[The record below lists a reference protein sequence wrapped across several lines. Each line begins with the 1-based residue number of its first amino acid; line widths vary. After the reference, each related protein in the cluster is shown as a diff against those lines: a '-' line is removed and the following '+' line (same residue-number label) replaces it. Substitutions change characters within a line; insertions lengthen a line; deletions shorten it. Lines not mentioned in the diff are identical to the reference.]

1 MKIKLKDLNNVIF
14 YVAYFFFLL
23 YAFFGTIDTFR
34 EPLKMLTN
42 ISMSMI
48 FLSFFLQLRKYNAKE
63 IVVLLLLLLLSLI
76 YISKTDNFLLLK
88 LILIIIVSKDVA
100 FDKRI
105 SFDMKLRVVFL
116 ILMMLLYNLGIAKD
130 VTALFNGKIRHS
142 LGFSNPNVL
151 GMHIFILC
159 IDFLYLK
166 RETLTFPNILF
177 CIILFFLSNYYS
189 GSRTIFLILILVIFM
204 FLIYKYRK
212 KFFEKN
218 FIKFFIINSPFILAI
233 VVLIAYNLY
242 INNDSIGILIN
253 KVLSGRLLNIEF
265 FSNNYT
271 INLFGNNIAIAIK
284 SLDTAIAYALYAFGI
299 SGILLYMFGF
309 KFLLKKLYNIK
320 NYPLLIITFT
330 FIIYGLSEKLWL
342 FADCNIFITA
352 LSLIIFKD
360 DKLFFGNKKGTNYE
374 KEVNKYNST
383 SL

>member
-177 CIILFFLSNYYS
+177 CIILFL
-189 GSRTIFLILILVIFM
+189 
-204 FLIYKYRK
+204 
-212 KFFEKN
+212 
-218 FIKFFIINSPFILAI
+218 
-233 VVLIAYNLY
+233 
-242 INNDSIGILIN
+242 
-253 KVLSGRLLNIEF
+253 
-265 FSNNYT
+265 
-271 INLFGNNIAIAIK
+271 
-284 SLDTAIAYALYAFGI
+284 
-299 SGILLYMFGF
+299 
-309 KFLLKKLYNIK
+309 
-320 NYPLLIITFT
+320 
-330 FIIYGLSEKLWL
+330 
-342 FADCNIFITA
+342 
-352 LSLIIFKD
+352 
-360 DKLFFGNKKGTNYE
+360 
-374 KEVNKYNST
+374 
-383 SL
+383 